1 MPGPLLGKGPL
12 WFDSCKRP
20 LTLCILRGRL
30 REVRLDFL
38 LASDIFGG
46 HVFKYNDPQT
56 VTLDLE
62 VDKKT
67 CSRVLSGLE
76 NLG

>member
-1 MPGPLLGKGPL
+1 MCPDLFSEKAPCGSIRVSDPL
-12 WFDSCKRP
+12 S
-20 LTLCILRGRL
+20 LCILRGRL

-56 VTLDLE
+56 VALDLE
-62 VDKKT
+62 VDKKKLA
-67 CSRVLSGLE
+67 VLYYQI
-76 NLG
+76 